1 MDLLSQ
7 KLTRREFLIKAG
19 LLLLAATGIS
29 GILKR
34 FTSFGHKDNNGQSS
48 GGYGSSKYGN

>member
-7 KLTRREFLIKAG
+7 KLTRREFLVKAG
-19 LLLLAATGIS
+19 LLLLAATGIA
-29 GILKR
+29 GMLKR
-34 FTSFGHKDNNGQSS
+34 FTSFGSKDNTP